1 MSDEICKKYI
11 RGLFAKTFG
20 VMADEAI
27 VGHIAKNPN
36 LSKLNLKVTLEDN
49 TKYSDESIEK
59 IKLEVTK
66 DINCK

>member
-1 MSDEICKKYI
+1 
-11 RGLFAKTFG
+11 
-20 VMADEAI
+20 MADEAI
-27 VGHIAKNPN
+27 VCHIAKNPY
-36 LSKLNLKVTLEDN
+36 LSKLYLKVTLEDN